1 MRGEPQPGKKLK
13 RLRSTE
19 RMGSL
24 ARVYDPDM
32 YNTCVKT
39 QLRISFL
46 VFMADPF
53 SRTLSHTPRLWIR
66 LILIAL
72 SLGVSVPQVRG
83 WEKEKKPDYGFGL
96 TMEIPAPENEVL
108 DAVGDVV
115 NDGIIQGSKEY
126 NKDQYIDSAKEE
138 SSSSLFP
145 KWTGGGKVFY
155 KVRTGVLAPVN
166 FKDTGDQG
174 TVAVRYVVEA
184 KDASKST
191 VRIDAVFVEDFRHTV
206 HPSSGSVESGEFKDI
221 QDHVDA
227 SHLKKKQAADEEKK
241 HQDDLAR
248 QLLVRPKVTQDVS
261 RLVAAQNSAQT
272 LEQRVQDLRRQVERL
287 IKAPGAPLKS
297 APFHTAS
304 TLRPLAPGTEVVI
317 VITTP
322 YWYGVETQEGQRGWV
337 FRDELEQLP

>member
-1 MRGEPQPGKKLK
+1 
-13 RLRSTE
+13 
-19 RMGSL
+19 
-24 ARVYDPDM
+24 
-32 YNTCVKT
+32 
-39 QLRISFL
+39 
-46 VFMADPF
+46 
-53 SRTLSHTPRLWIR
+53 
-66 LILIAL
+66 LIAL
-72 SLGVSVPQVRG
+72 SLGVLVPQVRG
-83 WEKEKKPDYGFGL
+83 REKEKRPDYGFGL

-108 DAVGDVV
+108 DAVEDVV

-126 NKDQYIDSAKEE
+126 NKDQYIESAKAEPT
-138 SSSSLFP
+138 SSLFP

-155 KVRTGVLAPVN
+155 KVRRGVLAPVN

-174 TVAVRYVVEA
+174 TVAVRYVVEP
-184 KDASKST
+184 KDESKST

-206 HPSSGSVESGEFKDI
+206 HPSSGAVESGEFKDI
-221 QDHVDA
+221 QDRVDA
-227 SHLKKKQAADEEKK
+227 SHLKKRQAEDEEKK
-241 HQDDLAR
+241 HQDDLA
-248 QLLVRPKVTQDVS
+248 QQVLVRPKVTQEVS

-304 TLRPLAPGTEVVI
+304 TLRPLPPGTEVVI

>member
-1 MRGEPQPGKKLK
+1 L
-13 RLRSTE
+13 
-19 RMGSL
+19 GSAEL
-24 ARVYDPDM
+24 IDSMAPVHDPAM
-32 YNTCVKT
+32 YNASVETR
-39 QLRISFL
+39 LRISFL
-46 VFMADPF
+46 VFMADRF
-53 SRTLSHTPRLWIR
+53 FGTLSHPPRLWFR

-72 SLGVSVPQVRG
+72 CLGVWVPRVCAR
-83 WEKEKKPDYGFGL
+83 EKEKKPDYGFGL

-108 DAVGDVV
+108 NAVEDVV

-138 SSSSLFP
+138 SSCSLFP

-155 KVRTGVLAPVN
+155 KVRRGVLAPVN
-166 FKDTGDQG
+166 FRDSGDQG
-174 TVAVRYVVEA
+174 TLAVRYVVEA
-184 KDASKST
+184 KDESKSM

-297 APFHTAS
+297 GPFHTAS
-304 TLRPLAPGTEVVI
+304 TLRPLPPGTEVVI

-337 FRDELEQLP
+337 FRDELELLP

>member
-1 MRGEPQPGKKLK
+1 
-13 RLRSTE
+13 
-19 RMGSL
+19 
-24 ARVYDPDM
+24 M

-39 QLRISFL
+39 RLHISFL
-46 VFMADPF
+46 VFMADLF
-53 SRTLSHTPRLWIR
+53 LRTSSLPPRLW
-66 LILIAL
+66 LCLMVIAL
-72 SLGVSVPQVRG
+72 SLGVCVPQLYGR
-83 WEKEKKPDYGFGL
+83 EKEKKPDYGFGL
-96 TMEIPAPENEVL
+96 TMEISAPENEVL
-108 DAVGDVV
+108 DAVEDVV

-126 NKDQYIDSAKEE
+126 NKDQYIESAKAEP
-138 SSSSLFP
+138 SSSLFS

-155 KVRTGVLAPVN
+155 KVRRGVLAPVN

-174 TVAVRYVVEA
+174 TVAVRYVVEP
-184 KDASKST
+184 KDESKST

-206 HPSSGSVESGEFKDI
+206 HPSSGSVESAEFKDI
-221 QDHVDA
+221 QDHIDA
-227 SHLKKKQAADEEKK
+227 SHLKKKQAEDDEKK

-317 VITTP
+317 LITTP
-322 YWYGVETQEGQRGWV
+322 YWFGVETQDGQHGWV
-337 FRDELEQLP
+337 FREELEQLP

>member
-1 MRGEPQPGKKLK
+1 
-13 RLRSTE
+13 
-19 RMGSL
+19 
-24 ARVYDPDM
+24 M

-39 QLRISFL
+39 RLHISFL
-46 VFMADPF
+46 VFMADLF
-53 SRTLSHTPRLWIR
+53 LRTSSLPPRLW
-66 LILIAL
+66 LCLMVIAL
-72 SLGVSVPQVRG
+72 SLGVCVPQVCGR
-83 WEKEKKPDYGFGL
+83 EKEKKPDYGFGL
-96 TMEIPAPENEVL
+96 TMEIPAPANEVL
-108 DAVGDVV
+108 DAVEDVV

-126 NKDQYIDSAKEE
+126 NKDQYIESAKAEP
-138 SSSSLFP
+138 SSSLFS

-155 KVRTGVLAPVN
+155 KVRRGVLAPMN

-174 TVAVRYVVEA
+174 TVAVRYVVEP
-184 KDASKST
+184 KDESKST

-206 HPSSGSVESGEFKDI
+206 HPSSGSVESAEFKDI
-221 QDHVDA
+221 QDHIDA
-227 SHLKKKQAADEEKK
+227 SHLKKKQGEDDEKK

-317 VITTP
+317 LIATP
-322 YWYGVETQEGQRGWV
+322 YWFGVETQDGQHGWV
-337 FRDELEQLP
+337 FREELEQLP